1 MSEKRWRM
9 RSEQLAKTGYK
20 YAPIWRRLRCIEEI
34 AYQDESRHIIEMKAA
49 IMKLKH
55 LCIPANSGSVG
66 SKGSPAAHPSRHPR
80 DYNVRHR
87 SVQGARRW
95 KITTPLR

>member
-49 IMKLKH
+49 IMKLRH
-55 LCIPANSGSVG
+55 LCIPACE
-66 SKGSPAAHPSRHPR
+66 KGAAAQWGAKEALRHTLAAIRATTMCAIDPFKVPA
-80 DYNVRHR
+80 D
-87 SVQGARRW
+87 G
-95 KITTPLR
+95 K